1 MIYVSLFG
9 INLLILYMRF
19 LKKKSGTYFLDF
31 PSGPEY
37 QVTSGCGGIP
47 AQCLW
52 YKWFNPVSFGQIL
65 RLSLPPYA
73 FSTHGSV
80 NTSFIINPIASV
92 VAKLRD
98 LEGSLVRFREG
109 RGFGHVVAGRAHN
122 LLKLIATVGCN
133 SNGLSL
139 W

>member
-65 RLSLPPYA
+65 RLSLQVQLKPGKLVTIPAANLVPRCVSNYLDGGVTKA
-73 FSTHGSV
+73 LTAVFCLKSDLTFMSGLGTTRGKSV
-80 NTSFIINPIASV
+80 ES
-92 VAKLRD
+92 
-98 LEGSLVRFREG
+98 SLMMMIEM
-109 RGFGHVVAGRAHN
+109 
-122 LLKLIATVGCN
+122 LP
-133 SNGLSL
+133 S
-139 W
+139 

>member
-65 RLSLPPYA
+65 RLSLRFTTAPQTKILPIYSQSHYLGT
-73 FSTHGSV
+73 STS
-80 NTSFIINPIASV
+80 T
-92 VAKLRD
+92 
-98 LEGSLVRFREG
+98 
-109 RGFGHVVAGRAHN
+109 
-122 LLKLIATVGCN
+122 
-133 SNGLSL
+133 
-139 W
+139 